1 MSKWEK
7 LLRRIHTLS
16 ANLRFAELQKILE
29 SYGYVMKSPPAEAVI
44 ARLESRDANQLQFQ
58 NMTPLREFILKKC
71 VKS

>member
-44 ARLESRDANQLQFQ
+44 AHLEFPSRTFPTRGYQYEPILRLPAVTQ
-58 NMTPLREFILKKC
+58 
-71 VKS
+71 